1 MQQLTDIIV
10 SVFVFPLS
18 QSRSP
23 LETGSLSELPA
34 LPGAGKAGV
43 LGAFGDEGKDFR
55 VPPT

>member
-1 MQQLTDIIV
+1 MQQLTNVIA

-23 LETGSLSELPA
+23 LGDRLTLGTTHPA
-34 LPGAGKAGV
+34 WCWEGAA
-43 LGAFGDEGKDFR
+43 LGAFGDEGKDFC